1 MDKEIYTEQIEAY
14 LLNKLDAEDKIA
26 FRQLIEKD
34 PILKNELQF
43 QEEIIE
49 AIRLNRKLELK
60 ARLNAIQVNQSPLSQ
75 LSRITWI
82 GTATLAMGLLLGVV
96 ILRADLFEISSSD
109 IQNPPKAKINL
120 KQKQAPSVSELSQ
133 KDNTTASTS
142 PELSSD
148 HPTNTATNSLD
159 QALDQEN
166 LDTSIS
172 SVPVAKQE
180 LISQDTYTY
189 DLKINKPRRFMSKV
203 DNILG
208 AQKEIYAIDPE
219 DEEGV
224 KGIFDGTNEANLEEI
239 AHRNQLS
246 YQYYNEELF
255 LYNYQGSYK
264 IIRIYIKEEE
274 RHFLYYQNQYYE
286 LNTNQVEKKELRAI
300 SNSDLIELLNL
311 ARAKFYDK

>member
-14 LLNKLDAEDKIA
+14 LLNKLDTEDKIA

-75 LSRITWI
+75 LPRITWI
-82 GTATLAMGLLLGVV
+82 GTATLAVGLLLGVV
-96 ILRADLFEISSSD
+96 ILGTDLFEISSPD
-109 IQNPPKAKINL
+109 IQNPPKAKTNL
-120 KQKQAPSVSELSQ
+120 TQKQAPSASELSQ
-133 KDNTTASTS
+133 KDNTTVITS

-166 LDTSIS
+166 SDTSIS

-180 LISQDTYTY
+180 LITQDTYTY

-219 DEEGV
+219 DEEDV